1 MKRIAQS
8 TIAPYIAFDRGGEM
22 SYYRQIFLG
31 YRAAILEG
39 RLRPGQRLPSTR
51 VLARELRIS
60 RLPVLNAFEQLLH
73 EGYVV
78 GRVGSGTFV
87 ASSLLEKSARAAG
100 SRLKS
105 TSTRRSQPD
114 AQDATARA
122 TDLGPFRVS
131 MPALDQFPH
140 KTWGRLVAR
149 HARNMSIE
157 MMAYGDPAGYL
168 PLRSAIADYLR
179 TARAVVCEAD
189 QILIVSGSQMGLQLC
204 AFALLKPGEEVC
216 VEDPGYPGARQALS
230 ITGPTVR
237 PVAVDDEGLL
247 VSALGSGKRS
257 PRIVHVTPS
266 HQYPLGMS
274 MTASRRLELLE
285 WARRQQSWIIED
297 DYDSEYR
304 YASRPLGSLQGMDSH
319 ERVIY
324 MGTFSKAIFPALR
337 VGYIVVPQ
345 SLMKA
350 FVDYRESL
358 DLFSP
363 TLYQAVLADFITQG
377 YFGRHVRR
385 MRSIYMSRRD
395 ALVDGIHR
403 RLSDVLDI
411 VNSDAG
417 LHLTAL
423 LPLGMDDRDVAR
435 RAAER
440 GISTMPLSAYYAGR
454 AERGGL
460 VLGFGGSDETQIGRA
475 VERLA
480 QVIRGGSQRRRGS

>member
-1 MKRIAQS
+1 MERVAQS

-87 ASSLLEKSARAAG
+87 ASSLLEKGARAAG
-100 SRLKS
+100 SRLK
-105 TSTRRSQPD
+105 TTGIRRAQPD
-114 AQDATARA
+114 GQDGTTRA

-230 ITGPTVR
+230 ITGATVQ
-237 PVAVDDEGLL
+237 PVGVDHEGLL

-345 SLMKA
+345 ALMKA
-350 FVDYRESL
+350 FVDFRESL

-385 MRSIYMSRRD
+385 MRAIYMSRRD
-395 ALVDGIHR
+395 ALVEEIGR
-403 RLSDVLDI
+403 RLGDVLDI
-411 VNSDAG
+411 VNADAG

-423 LPLGMDDRDVAR
+423 LPQGTDDREIAR

-440 GISTMPLSAYYAGR
+440 GISTMPLSAYYEGKIA
-454 AERGGL
+454 RGGL
-460 VLGFGGSDETQIGRA
+460 VLGFGGSDEKQIGRA
-475 VERLA
+475 VEKLA
-480 QVIRGGSQRRRGS
+480 QAIRSASKG